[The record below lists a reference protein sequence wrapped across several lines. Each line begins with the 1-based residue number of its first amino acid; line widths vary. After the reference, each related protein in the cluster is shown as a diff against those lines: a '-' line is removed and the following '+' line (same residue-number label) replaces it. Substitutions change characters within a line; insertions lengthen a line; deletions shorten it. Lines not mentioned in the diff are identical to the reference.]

1 VLVTVIVLSFP
12 RTSNVSSNRA
22 RVFTEPPVL
31 AAEPDKT
38 HAGASAGL
46 REGLP
51 EPLTVLRLGPP
62 PMPACSPRSTKPIE
76 SMIEICREHAKNVK
90 NWRDGQVA
98 LRPAVAGM
106 LEAGKQFRRVNGH
119 RTPSARCRSSTET
132 RDKLPIT
139 DSGATCHRAFLLEPV
154 SERRRGEDHS
164 HRPTG
169 SARSCIPPPCWRTC
183 FSTCSG

>member
-106 LEAGKQFRRVNGH
+106 LEAAGSSAGPTVTCTHPPCARPSKPKSG
-119 RTPSARCRSSTET
+119 TPS
-132 RDKLPIT
+132 DP
-139 DSGATCHRAFLLEPV
+139 
-154 SERRRGEDHS
+154 
-164 HRPTG
+164 
-169 SARSCIPPPCWRTC
+169 
-183 FSTCSG
+183 